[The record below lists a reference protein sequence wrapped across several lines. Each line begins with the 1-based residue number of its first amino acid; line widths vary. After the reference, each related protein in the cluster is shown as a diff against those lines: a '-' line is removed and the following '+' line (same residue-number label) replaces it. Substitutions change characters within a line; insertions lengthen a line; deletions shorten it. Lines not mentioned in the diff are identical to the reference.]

1 MQSPQ
6 NANFLFHSEKE
17 IYSLWTRDIITT
29 ANTVRERDVPGV
41 FLSGDM
47 FLGRMFPEPF

>member
-17 IYSLWTRDIITT
+17 IYSLWTRDIITR
-29 ANTVRERDVPGV
+29 ANAVRERDVPGV

-47 FLGRMFPEPF
+47 FLGRENVP